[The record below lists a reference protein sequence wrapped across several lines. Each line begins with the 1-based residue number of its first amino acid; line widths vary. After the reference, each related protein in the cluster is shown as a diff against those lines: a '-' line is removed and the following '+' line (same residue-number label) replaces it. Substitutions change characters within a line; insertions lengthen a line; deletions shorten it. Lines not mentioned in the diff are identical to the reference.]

1 MAEDKKK
8 VAPTASAKPAAKPT
22 AKAAA
27 PAAKKAA
34 TPAKKPAAKPATKQT
49 IKKEDVAKIAAS
61 TAQTI
66 KKAAKNS
73 VHQTAVAIIK
83 AQDASKKRQE
93 QKKAE
98 RAAAANDPN
107 AKKKTTWQ
115 DIQVMGGNLL
125 SKMAKGGAM
134 QLRTNAEE
142 VNKLNVFPVPD
153 GDTGDNMRMTIES
166 GVAAIENLESDNLA
180 DVMKAFSHG
189 MLLGARGN
197 SGVILSQFFAGT
209 AKGIEGVDQADPAVF
224 GRALQRGVDQAYKSV
239 MTPTEGTIL
248 TVAREAVEYAVSRIT
263 PESTIQTLFDDLVNE
278 MHASLERTP
287 EILSVLREA
296 GVVDSGGAGLFYI
309 MDGFNRVLN
318 GEEFLDEEGFAK
330 LSAKEKPTTAQEPDL
345 DGFGPDSVMTYGY
358 CTELLVRL
366 QNSKTNIAT
375 FDIDA
380 LKAFLSSVGDSI
392 VAFQTDSI
400 VKIHVH
406 TLTPEKVLAHCRTFG
421 EFLKVKIE
429 NMSLQHSSVVEG
441 EKEEAPATATAPEKV
456 EEVPAAP
463 AAPTKKYGVVAV
475 CTGPGIEQLYR
486 DFGTDEVV
494 EGGQTQNPST
504 NDFLDAFA
512 KVNAEHIFVF
522 PNNGNIFMAAQQ
534 AADIYTVAKIH
545 VIPSKNIGSGYVALS
560 SANFDLDDADAI
572 ANEMTEAL
580 GRVTAGY
587 VSPSIRDAE
596 INGVTI
602 KNGDT
607 IGIIGKEIVLSNPDQ
622 HAAALELAGKIL
634 EGDKFMLTVFCGK
647 DATPEQQSAL
657 QADIQKTY
665 PAIEVYFIDG
675 GQDIYPFIFVA
686 E

>member
-8 VAPTASAKPAAKPT
+8 
-22 AKAAA
+22 
-27 PAAKKAA
+27 A
-34 TPAKKPAAKPATKQT
+34 TPTPSSKQAEKKPVRKT
-49 IKKEDVAKIAAS
+49 IKGEDVAKIAAS
-61 TAQTI
+61 TAKKAATTV
-66 KKAAKNS
+66 KKAAKTS

-83 AQDASKKRQE
+83 VQDATKKKAE

-98 RAAAANDPN
+98 RAAAAKDPN

-115 DIQVMGGNLL
+115 DIKVMGGNLL

-134 QLRTNAEE
+134 QLRSNADE

-166 GVAAIENLESDNLA
+166 GVAAIENLETDNLA

-209 AKGIEGVDQADPAVF
+209 AKGIEGVDQADPAAF
-224 GRALQRGVDQAYKSV
+224 GRALQKGVQQAYTSV

-248 TVAREAVEYAVSRIT
+248 TVAREAVEYAVARIT
-263 PESTIQTLFDDLVNE
+263 PESTIQTLFADLVGE
-278 MHASLERTP
+278 MRASLERTP

-330 LSAKEKPTTAQEPDL
+330 LTAKEKPAPAPEADL

-380 LKAFLSSVGDSI
+380 LKAFLATVGDSI

-429 NMSLQHSSVVEG
+429 NMSLQHSSVVEDEKEETSAS
-441 EKEEAPATATAPEKV
+441 EKEEAPA
-456 EEVPAAP
+456 AP
-463 AAPTKKYGVVAV
+463 AKKYGVVAV

-534 AADIYTVAKIH
+534 AADIYTAAQIH

-560 SANFDLDDADAI
+560 CANFDLDDADAI

-580 GRVTAGY
+580 GRVSAGY

-622 HAAALELAGKIL
+622 HAAALGLTEKIL

-647 DATPEQQSAL
+647 DASPEQQAAL
-657 QADIQKTY
+657 QADIQKIY
-665 PAIEVYFIDG
+665 PAIETYFIDG